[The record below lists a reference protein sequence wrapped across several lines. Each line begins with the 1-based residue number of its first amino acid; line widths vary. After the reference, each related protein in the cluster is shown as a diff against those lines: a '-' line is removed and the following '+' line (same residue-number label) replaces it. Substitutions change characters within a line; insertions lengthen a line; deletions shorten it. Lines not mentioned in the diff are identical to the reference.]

1 MVPKW
6 RPEASRSLKRWV
18 YRDAKVKNTWFQK
31 KSIFGK
37 EVGSKPER
45 PTNPKA
51 KLCLEFLTQNGVVF
65 DHFGRLWE
73 ASGVLWGLILEMKI
87 EKMASGAQ
95 NDPKLA
101 HGEFCANVRHPF

>member
-6 RPEASRSLKRWV
+6 RLEASRSLKRWV
-18 YRDAKVKNTWFQK
+18 YRDAKVKKTCFPK

-51 KLCLEFLTQNGVVF
+51 KLCLEFLTPNDVVF
-65 DHFGRLWE
+65 DYFGRLRK
-73 ASGVLWGLILEMKI
+73 ASGVPWGLILGVKI

-101 HGEFCANVRHPF
+101 QGEFCANVPHPF

>member
-6 RPEASRSLKRWV
+6 RLGASRSLKRWV
-18 YRDAKVKNTWFQK
+18 YRDAKV
-31 KSIFGK
+31 
-37 EVGSKPER
+37 KPER

-51 KLCLEFLTQNGVVF
+51 KLCLEFLTPNDVVF

-73 ASGVLWGLILEMKI
+73 ASGVPWGLILGVKI

-95 NDPKLA
+95 NDPKLVQ
-101 HGEFCANVRHPF
+101 GDFCANVPHPL